1 MHMHAH
7 IRRQVESRT
16 NAHMQ
21 QTYARLYTHT
31 STSVCLYFSC
41 SIQCRLLIK
50 FVHAQVYS
58 NLRVHTPN
66 LSCTYIQMTPQSDS
80 EPLKVYTLSPFALAH
95 ALSPPSPLPL
105 AFLLHSFSCSA
116 ACARVSLLV
125 VSKFTNLLFRV
136 ERAVVILT
144 TQFLL
149 RVLQVHT
156 PFFCTKTIGQST
168 PYPVII
174 HTTPCARAPL
184 PTRIHCP
191 FWYVSALDDSQY
203 VIPYVLLHCRV
214 A

>member
-1 MHMHAH
+1 MHVCTRIIHICVSVLLLLHTVPPSGCICSRSIILKLTPAH
-7 IRRQVESRT
+7 
-16 NAHMQ
+16 
-21 QTYARLYTHT
+21 THP
-31 STSVCLYFSC
+31 
-41 SIQCRLLIK
+41 LL
-50 FVHAQVYS
+50 
-58 NLRVHTPN
+58 HT
-66 LSCTYIQMTPQSDS
+66 IQMTPQSDS

-168 PYPVII
+168 PYPLII

-184 PTRIHCP
+184 PTG
-191 FWYVSALDDSQY
+191 YVSALDDSQY
-203 VIPYVLLHCRV
+203 VISYVLLHCRV